1 MLDKGGPKE
10 SGGLKLGKRIIAR
23 VVPEAMFPESPDQL
37 RHARLVGLFSLFTG
51 LLALPLLVVQSIF
64 GSPKV
69 VVVILATILC
79 TLSVVLVLR
88 QTRSV
93 LLAANLLVALYAVG
107 ITAVTLVR
115 GGFGAPIVMSFA
127 AVPMLAL
134 PLGGRV
140 SGTVWLII
148 TLVILCV
155 VGVLQR
161 FVGLPQAPLADP
173 VATNWPG
180 HMVFVSATYVLM
192 AVYVHLQKRAM
203 QDQQAAEEQ
212 LWESERRRTASET
225 EAQLLRSSRMAE
237 LGTLAAGVAHE
248 INNPLSYIHNNVEY
262 LQRLGATINPEETA
276 EIFDEIRT
284 GADRIARIVRDIGTF
299 SRVDSEEAAEPL
311 DVREALDSAVNLLQN
326 QLRHRATLRRDYRE
340 VPAVLGSPSRLGQ
353 VFVNVLTNALQALP
367 EGRVEESQIAI
378 RVRPGS
384 DAEPSV
390 IVEIED
396 NGGGIPPQV
405 KSRAFEPFYTTKPV
419 GVGTGLG
426 LSICYGI
433 VSKLGGQIRLDSV
446 EGQGTTVIIE
456 LPASTAE
463 LRDPTP
469 APPAAAEG
477 ELSPIKI
484 LIIDD
489 DRILAQTIARMLGH
503 HDVTVVT
510 GGNDALAR
518 LDRGDA
524 FDVLLCDLMM
534 PDLTGM
540 DFFERLERSHRELA
554 HRVIFVTGGAFTSQA
569 QDFLR
574 RTSNLCL
581 EKPLNF
587 KQLEQAIRGVVS

>member
-1 MLDKGGPKE
+1 
-10 SGGLKLGKRIIAR
+10 
-23 VVPEAMFPESPDQL
+23 MFPESPDQL
-37 RHARLVGLFSLFTG
+37 RHARMVALFSVFT
-51 LLALPLLVVQSIF
+51 AALVVPLSLIQVFF

-69 VVVILATILC
+69 MA
-79 TLSVVLVLR
+79 VVLVGVIALGLVPLLR
-88 QTRSV
+88 VTRSV
-93 LLAANLLVALYAVG
+93 LLTANLLVGLFAAGL
-107 ITAVTLVR
+107 TAVMVLR
-115 GGFGAPIVMSFA
+115 GGFGVPIVTAF
-127 AVPMLAL
+127 VVIPMLAVTL
-134 PLGGRV
+134 AGWD
-140 SGTVWLII
+140 SGKVWLVI

-155 VGVLQR
+155 VGVVQR
-161 FVGLPQAPLADP
+161 YIGLPPPAPLADP

-180 HMVFVSATYVLM
+180 TLVFVAATYLLM
-192 AVYVHLQKRAM
+192 AVTVNLQRRAM

-212 LWESERRRTASET
+212 LWESERLRLASET

-262 LQRLGATINPEETA
+262 LQRLGAKINPEETA
-276 EIFDEIRT
+276 EIYDEIRT

-326 QLRHRATLRRDYRE
+326 QLRHRATLRRDYRD

-353 VFVNVLTNALQALP
+353 VFINVLTNALQALP

-378 RVRPGS
+378 RVRSGS
-384 DAEPSV
+384 GAEPSV

-396 NGGGIPPQV
+396 NGGGIPSEV

-433 VSKLGGQIRLDSV
+433 VNKLGGQIRLDSV
-446 EGQGTTVIIE
+446 EGQGTTVTIE
-456 LPASTAE
+456 LHTSTAE

-469 APPAAAEG
+469 APPATAQG
-477 ELSPIKI
+477 EASSIKI

-510 GGNDALAR
+510 RGSEALAQ
-518 LDRGDA
+518 LDRGDS

-540 DFFERLERSHRELA
+540 DLYERLERSHRELA
-554 HRVIFVTGGAFTSQA
+554 RRVIFVTGGAFTSQA

-587 KQLEQAIRGVVS
+587 EQLEQAIRGVVN